1 MGFEPKRDEIKALL
15 GQISVEEK
23 AKDSENSNTID
34 FNEFL
39 QIIQIKM
46 NEKESSHEIAQA
58 FKLFT
63 EGGIN
68 NGEEEQM
75 ITFESLKHIA
85 EMIGRKGLNQRK
97 TFQTKRSER

>member
-15 GQISVEEK
+15 SQISVEEK
-23 AKDSENSNTID
+23 AKESENSNTID

-46 NEKESSHEIAQA
+46 NEKESPHEIAQA

-63 EGGIN
+63 EGGAGH
-68 NGEEEQM
+68 GEEEQM

-85 EMIGRKGLNQRK
+85 EMIGTNGLKQRK
-97 TFQTKRSER
+97 TFQTKKSEK